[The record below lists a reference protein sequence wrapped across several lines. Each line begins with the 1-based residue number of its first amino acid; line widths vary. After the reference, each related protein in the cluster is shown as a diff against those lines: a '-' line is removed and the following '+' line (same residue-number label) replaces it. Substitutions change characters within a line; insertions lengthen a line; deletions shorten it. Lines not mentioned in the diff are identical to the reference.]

1 MDRAA
6 WLLSDRLL
14 AGWHGW
20 WRCRKSDGVWL
31 ARKGQGV
38 HSRGPQMKWFWEAKK
53 GLEPLTL
60 MADVSLAAMAGVTA
74 ADHERI
80 SKFCRVTS
88 WSWA

>member
-6 WLLSDRLL
+6 RLLSDRLL

-31 ARKGQGV
+31 ASKGQGV

-80 SKFCRVTS
+80 SKIVLDHLRV
-88 WSWA
+88 WS